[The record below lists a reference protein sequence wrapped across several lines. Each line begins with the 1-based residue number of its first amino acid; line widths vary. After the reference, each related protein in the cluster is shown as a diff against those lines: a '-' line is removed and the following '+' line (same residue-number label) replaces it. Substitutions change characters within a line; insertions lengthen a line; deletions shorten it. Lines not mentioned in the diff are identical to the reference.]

1 MNILMNIIMST
12 NIIMNMNITMSM
24 NMEHGRSNWR

>member
-12 NIIMNMNITMSM
+12 YIIMNMNITMSM